1 MSLKPRKVRDPLDI
15 MQCSR
20 CNLKEIEKSRVFV
33 AVLTAFIEIWKNV
46 LEKAVLGK
54 IEFLEY
60 SNGKHL
66 DTFYLY
72 TLEARVYRNEVKY
85 E

>member
-1 MSLKPRKVRDPLDI
+1 MSLKPRKVRDSLGI
-15 MQCSR
+15 MQCTR
-20 CNLKEIEKSRVFV
+20 CNLKETEKSRVFV
-33 AVLTAFIEIWKNV
+33 AVLTSFIEICKNV

-72 TLEARVYRNEVKY
+72 TLEARVYRNKFKY
-85 E
+85 K